1 VEATKLNSKER
12 TTTYATG
19 QDFCRI
25 FKEDMKNL
33 YQLAFCLTADPAKA
47 EQCFVSGLEDCAT
60 GNRVFKEWA
69 KSWARRTIIRNALRL
84 VAPRPLLANS
94 VQDASGLQVRPGE
107 QREVSALFEL
117 DAFDRFAFVMSV
129 LEGYSDQ
136 DCALLLGCTRQTMVA
151 ARVRALQQLAHAVSG
166 QDGSQTV
173 AGSKADRSHNNS
185 VVKLALPAFL
195 ATPA

>member
-1 VEATKLNSKER
+1 MVQPGIKSEAKRAEYTV
-12 TTTYATG
+12 AG
-19 QDFCRI
+19 DFCRI
-25 FKEDMKNL
+25 FSENTNGL
-33 YQLAFCLTADPAKA
+33 YWLSFLLTGDSAKA

-129 LEGYSDQ
+129 TLLPPS
-136 DCALLLGCTRQTMVA
+136 CATAPPLSSK
-151 ARVRALQQLAHAVSG
+151 AHAQIITANFMASLKHAFTG
-166 QDGSQTV
+166 
-173 AGSKADRSHNNS
+173 AWRRAAE
-185 VVKLALPAFL
+185 VVGKGCDL
-195 ATPA
+195 